1 MVIRRIWRT
10 FLAGARASIVMD
22 SVDYSLPRLLGTRLP
37 RFILQPLFFVIL
49 ADTAGGPELGRF
61 ALIGNA
67 MGNAAI
73 MSLVNLGVSIEI
85 EKWAGTFPLLL
96 AAPANWLPLM
106 IGRAA
111 AGYLDSLL
119 GVLTT
124 FVVLTP
130 FMPNAELSAGAL
142 LMAAPLMLL
151 TTASMAGLGWLLG
164 SITLPTRTGLL
175 ISNMVSYF
183 MFVVCGVNF
192 PLEALPSWLQSIGR
206 LLPLTHGL
214 MAIRGVIDGA
224 SYGEV
229 SSLIGREILMGLIY
243 SALAWSIFRK
253 RMMDTRRTGQMELI

>member
-1 MVIRRIWRT
+1 MVVRRIWRT

-22 SVDYSLPRLLGTRLP
+22 SVDYSIPRLLGTKLP

-49 ADTAGGPELGRF
+49 ANTAGGSELGRF

-106 IGRAA
+106 IGRAT

-130 FMPNAELSAGAL
+130 FMPGADLSAGAL
-142 LMAAPLMLL
+142 LIAAPLMLL

-175 ISNMVSYF
+175 VSNMVSYF
-183 MFVVCGVNF
+183 MFVVCGINF
-192 PLEALPSWLQSIGR
+192 PLEALPSWLQGVGR
-206 LLPLTHGL
+206 ILPMTHGL
-214 MAIRGVIDGA
+214 LAIRGVIDGA
-224 SYGEV
+224 SYLDV
-229 SSLIGREILMGLIY
+229 VPLIGREILIGMIY
-243 SALAWSIFRK
+243 AVLAWTIFNK

>member
-10 FLAGARASIVMD
+10 FMAGVRASIAMD
-22 SVDYSLPRLLGTRLP
+22 AVDYSLPRLLGTKLP

-49 ADTAGGPELGRF
+49 ANTAGGSELGRF

-130 FMPNAELSAGAL
+130 FMPDANLSAGAL
-142 LMAAPLMLL
+142 LLAAPLMLL

-164 SITLPTRTGLL
+164 SITLPTRTGMLV
-175 ISNMVSYF
+175 SNMVSYF

-192 PLEALPSWLQSIGR
+192 PIEALPAGLQTIGR
-206 LLPLTHGL
+206 FLPLTHGL
-214 MAIRGVIDGA
+214 MAIRQVIDGA
-224 SYGEV
+224 TYLEAAP
-229 SSLIGREILMGLIY
+229 LIGREALIGVLY
-243 SALAWSIFRK
+243 AALAWTIFRK
-253 RMMDTRRTGQMELI
+253 RLMDTRRTGQLELV

>member
-1 MVIRRIWRT
+1 MVIRRTWRT
-10 FLAGARASIVMD
+10 FLAGARASISME
-22 SVDYSLPRLLGTRLP
+22 SVDYSLPRLLGTKLP
-37 RFILQPLFFVIL
+37 RYILQPLFFVIL
-49 ADTAGGPELGRF
+49 ATTAGGSELGRF

-106 IGRAA
+106 IGRATA
-111 AGYLDSLL
+111 AYFDALL
-119 GVLTT
+119 GVLIT

-130 FMPNAELSAGAL
+130 FMPNAELTAVAL
-142 LMAAPLMLL
+142 LSAAPLMLL
-151 TTASMAGLGWLLG
+151 TTATMAGLGWLLG

-175 ISNMVSYF
+175 VSNMVSYF

-192 PLEALPSWLQSIGR
+192 PLEALPSWLQGIGR
-206 LLPLTHGL
+206 FLPLTHGL
-214 MAIRGVIDGA
+214 LAIRGVIDGA

-229 SSLIGREILMGLIY
+229 SSLIGSEILIGLIY
-243 SALAWSIFRK
+243 AVLAWTIFRK

>member
-1 MVIRRIWRT
+1 ME
-10 FLAGARASIVMD
+10 
-22 SVDYSLPRLLGTRLP
+22 SVDYSLPRLLGTKLP
-37 RFILQPLFFVIL
+37 RYILQPLFFVIL
-49 ADTAGGPELGRF
+49 ATTAGGSELGRF

-106 IGRAA
+106 IGRATA
-111 AGYLDSLL
+111 AYFDALL
-119 GVLTT
+119 GVLIT

-130 FMPNAELSAGAL
+130 FMPNADLTAEAL

-151 TTASMAGLGWLLG
+151 TTATMAGLGWLLG

-175 ISNMVSYF
+175 VSNMVSYF

-192 PLEALPSWLQSIGR
+192 PLEALPSWLQGIGR
-206 LLPLTHGL
+206 FLPLTHGL
-214 MAIRGVIDGA
+214 LAIRGVIDGA
-224 SYGEV
+224 SYAEV
-229 SSLIGREILMGLIY
+229 SSLIGWEVLIGTLY
-243 SALAWSIFRK
+243 AVLAWLIFNK